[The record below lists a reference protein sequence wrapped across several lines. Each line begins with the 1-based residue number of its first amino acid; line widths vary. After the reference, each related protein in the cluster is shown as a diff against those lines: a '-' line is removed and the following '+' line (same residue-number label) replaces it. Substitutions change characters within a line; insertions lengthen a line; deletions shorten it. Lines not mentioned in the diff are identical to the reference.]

1 MLREDQG
8 SMGEEVRSQ
17 RSHNSY
23 QINEPV
29 EIGGVGLCF
38 RPFASTTLRRI
49 V

>member
-1 MLREDQG
+1 MRIRGRWEK
-8 SMGEEVRSQ
+8 RSGING
-17 RSHNSY
+17 HNSY